1 MSRKITISGKQYTLG
16 EASRKFGIS
25 ADLIRARID
34 RLGWAEEEAVEV
46 VGRDRQDRKAITFR
60 GVKYPTQ
67 EDFVKSAS
75 KTSKFSEVTLKIK
88 LAKLNK
94 QKKGDLDEID
104 LENLVS
110 GVNQF
115 QVEGGWVYLIQCKKI
130 GKSYVGIS
138 IRDPLE
144 RWKAHISEAYFS
156 NSNSPLKS
164 AIREYGVNSFT
175 VKTIGYYQTNKE
187 LKLAEKLE
195 IKKRNTFHPNGLNAN
210 RGGTLGALDVKPI
223 SFEGKKYRSISE
235 IARQHGIKRAT
246 LHQRINSYGMSLK
259 EAVTFEQDLSVTY
272 HDVVYSSIRE
282 MCKSLNFPYQRII
295 GLMNQ
300 GFSLD
305 DSIQKI
311 TRSVNCL
318 ICEKPFLPKTS
329 LNKYCSQKCKFE
341 SQYQRNRLGSSPAPN
356 KKTITYKGKSYESVS
371 ELSRVLNIPRSKLSK
386 AINRYES
393 VEEAIERAKNG

>member
-1 MSRKITISGKQYTLG
+1 MSRKITILGNQYTLG
-16 EASRKFGIS
+16 EASKKFGIS
-25 ADLIRARID
+25 ADVIRARID
-34 RLGWAEEEAVEV
+34 RLGWAEEEAVGV
-46 VGRDRQDRKAITFR
+46 VSRDRQDRKAIVFR
-60 GVKYPTQ
+60 GVKYLTQ

-75 KTSKFSEVTLKIK
+75 QISKFSEVTLKIK

-94 QKKGDLDEID
+94 QKKSDLNEVD

-156 NSNSPLKS
+156 KSNSPLKS
-164 AIREYGVNSFT
+164 AIREYGEKSFT
-175 VKTIGYYQTNKE
+175 VKTIGYYKTNKE

-195 IKKRNTFHPNGLNAN
+195 IEKRNTFHPNGLNAN

-223 SFEGKKYRSISE
+223 NFEGKNYRSIAE

-259 EAVTFEQDLSVTY
+259 EAIAFEQDLSITY
-272 HDVVYSSIRE
+272 MDVVYSSKQE
-282 MCKSLNFPYQRII
+282 LCKTLGLPYQRII

-300 GFSLD
+300 GFSLE

-311 TRSVNCL
+311 TKLIKCL
-318 ICEKPFLPKTS
+318 ICGKPFLPKTS
-329 LNKYCSQKCKFE
+329 LNRYCSHKCKFE

-356 KKTITYKGKSYESVS
+356 KKTIIYMGESYESVS
-371 ELSRVLNIPRSKLSK
+371 ELSRVLNVPRSKLSK

-393 VEEAIERAKNG
+393 VEEAVERAKNG